1 VRAEWWIDNT
11 TKDRHFRIM
20 FSEYDIIAA
29 LSNMDSID
37 KYCLSEYERGG
48 SVEELLMALQ
58 LLARK
63 LDKGVAA

>member
-1 VRAEWWIDNT
+1 
-11 TKDRHFRIM
+11 M